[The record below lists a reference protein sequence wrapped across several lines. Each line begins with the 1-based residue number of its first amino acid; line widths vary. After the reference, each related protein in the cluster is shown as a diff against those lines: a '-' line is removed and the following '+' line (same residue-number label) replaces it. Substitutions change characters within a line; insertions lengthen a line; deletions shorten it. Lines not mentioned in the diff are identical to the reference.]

1 MCGNTSQLSNDYFPP
16 STTPSHLK
24 SMLRGFSL
32 LLAPTANKLSVTL
45 KEGER
50 EGILEGLP
58 LT

>member
-1 MCGNTSQLSNDYFPP
+1 
-16 STTPSHLK
+16 
-24 SMLRGFSL
+24 MLRGFSL